1 MSLFHFLKFSKDL
14 TNFPSTLYDTLK
26 RLRKTVRCFHSHSV
40 SSFWLSRNTN
50 KKHFQIIYLTSYFVM
65 TSRYFTINPRITRY
79 SNFKRKQKSWSV
91 AEAHYTNVVET
102 HRAPG
107 FGAMVSEGVEIRKV
121 SRGLRFFFFF
131 FISCSLKRDAR
142 KIGKWTSRTIA
153 KDRLVLVEGK
163 AKCDFLLFFLIS
175 LLFRLLAICWL
186 AKKNVTAFVELQT
199 LSADVCPHTNFYK
212 IYRTPNNV

>member
-50 KKHFQIIYLTSYFVM
+50 KKRFQIIYLTSYFVM

-91 AEAHYTNVVET
+91 AEAHYTNVVDT

-163 AKCDFLLFFLIS
+163 AKCDFLLFFS
-175 LLFRLLAICWL
+175 YFSPFSSVGDLLTREKECYGVCR
-186 AKKNVTAFVELQT
+186 VTDIVCRRV
-199 LSADVCPHTNFYK
+199 SAYK
-212 IYRTPNNV
+212 FL

>member
-50 KKHFQIIYLTSYFVM
+50 KKRFQIIYLTWYFVM

-107 FGAMVSEGVEIRKV
+107 FGAMVVK
-121 SRGLRFFFFF
+121 GLKFEKCRAAFVFSFFFSFLVLSKETREKLVNGHHERSLKIDWCLSKARQNVIFF
-131 FISCSLKRDAR
+131 F
-142 KIGKWTSRTIA
+142 
-153 KDRLVLVEGK
+153 
-163 AKCDFLLFFLIS
+163 FFLIS
-175 LLFRLLAICWL
+175 LLFRLLAICWP
-186 AKKNVTAFVELQT
+186 AKKNVMAFIELQT

-212 IYRTPNNV
+212 IYRTSNNV